1 MRQAAAEQLVA
12 YAQTAEEKA
21 VAIAKHK
28 ALLQKMLD
36 LDDEIQHDL
45 AVVVWMT
52 HGFVC
57 NLCKENTSWQAM
69 FVIKTKNTSRLLP
82 HTYTRTQTH
91 THQ

>member
-1 MRQAAAEQLVA
+1 MSPLVWQAAAEQLVA

-45 AVVVWMT
+45 AEA
-52 HGFVC
+52 G
-57 NLCKENTSWQAM
+57 NPDPATS
-69 FVIKTKNTSRLLP
+69 ICIGNE
-82 HTYTRTQTH
+82 
-91 THQ
+91 